1 MKGKCKWSK
10 PNEWHRR
17 WSTRG
22 QTRQVDK
29 TNIGIGKLEG
39 GMDNEH
45 ILYDSIIANYLCSHL
60 DSICLG
66 STSSILLRHAA
77 CTSFHSFEGLKFNV
91 IVFYSSIMCCLD
103 FLDYHEAFQ
112 EWDFFTALK
121 VKTFCEESTLHKR
134 QDNWRNEELANNLLK
149 M

>member
-1 MKGKCKWSK
+1 MKLIYQRWKNMKGKCKWTK

-60 DSICLG
+60 DSICFG

-77 CTSFHSFEGLKFNV
+77 CTFSFILFDGLKFINWLFSH
-91 IVFYSSIMCCLD
+91 VFNQDVLVLVYRENANIFYCRFIKGRL
-103 FLDYHEAFQ
+103 Q
-112 EWDFFTALK
+112 TAGKIFHLK
-121 VKTFCEESTLHKR
+121 GK
-134 QDNWRNEELANNLLK
+134 
-149 M
+149 